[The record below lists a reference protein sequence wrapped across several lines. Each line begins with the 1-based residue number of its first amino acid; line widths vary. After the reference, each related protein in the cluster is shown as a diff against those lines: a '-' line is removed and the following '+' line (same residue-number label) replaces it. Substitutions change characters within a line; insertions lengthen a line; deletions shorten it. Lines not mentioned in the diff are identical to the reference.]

1 MASPDKPATKKA
13 QQTEEVDKAR
23 RKLLRVLVYA
33 APAVVSTVVVKPAHA
48 QVVSCGPVTCPPLGG
63 SCMPQGGGCPPT
75 GAPCGPS
82 NCRPRA

>member
-1 MASPDKPATKKA
+1 MSQDERPKKEERA
-13 QQTEEVDKAR
+13 EEVDKAR

-33 APAVVSTVVVKPAHA
+33 APAIVSTVVVKPAHA

-63 SCMPQGGGCPPT
+63 PCMPGGGGCPPT

-82 NCRPRA
+82 ACRPRS